1 MEKFIKIKIEEFAS
15 TEELA
20 AADREL
26 LNLAI
31 RATET
36 SYSPYSS
43 FRVGAAVRLS
53 NGELLS
59 GSNQENAAYPSG
71 LCAERVVM
79 FYAQV
84 KFPDIA
90 VDSIA
95 VFARSEE
102 FKLDRPVTPCGSCR
116 QVMAEHENRHGNKIR
131 VIMGG
136 ANGSVQITEGIETLL
151 PLMFQ
156 LEQLKK
162 K

>member
-1 MEKFIKIKIEEFAS
+1 MEKFIKIKIQEFSSAA
-15 TEELA
+15 ELA

-31 RATET
+31 KATET
-36 SYSPYSS
+36 SYSPYST
-43 FRVGAAVRLS
+43 FRVGASVRLA
-53 NGELLS
+53 NGELLI

-84 KFPDIA
+84 KFPDVA
-90 VDSIA
+90 VDSLA

-102 FKLDRPVTPCGSCR
+102 FKLDKPVTPCGSCR

-136 ANGSVQITEGIETLL
+136 ANGSVQITEGIDSLL